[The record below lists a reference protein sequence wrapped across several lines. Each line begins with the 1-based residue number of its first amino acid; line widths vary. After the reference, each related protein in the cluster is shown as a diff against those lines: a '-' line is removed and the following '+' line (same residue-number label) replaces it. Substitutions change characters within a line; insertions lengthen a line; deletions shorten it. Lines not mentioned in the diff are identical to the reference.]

1 MMGCKK
7 VWLLV
12 IALCLFLLLTAACQR
27 TDWESN
33 IAAGEKAFQQGRYA
47 DAAKLFLVALEQA
60 EEFGLQDPRLAT
72 SLNNLAEL
80 YRVQGKY
87 AETEP
92 LYKWSLAIREKVLGP
107 EHPDVGESLNNLA
120 LLYQTQGKYDE
131 AEPLYKRSLSIWKMA
146 LGPEHPHVAT
156 SLENYAALL
165 RKMNREAEAVE
176 MEALAK
182 AIRAKHARENQTK

>member
-165 RKMNREAEAVE
+165 RKMNREPEAVE